1 MSLTDMKM
9 RLGRNGFFAALI
21 LFASTATIL
30 GCGGVNPAETPEPPD
45 YSNHPIYG
53 KYEFGD
59 TDNTIDIGVQP
70 LYLPT
75 GIITETIRRDEILR
89 DSLSKLGLNLRL
101 HPFLKGDDV
110 NFFLRRGDLEGGIG
124 GDMPALTA
132 AGTLDVVIPALIQ
145 QGFCAV
151 VAEHPMLM
159 EELRGKRIGY
169 AFGSSAHYSLLNSLA
184 LAELTESDVTLVSMD
199 ATEMP
204 LALREGRIDAFSA
217 WEPTPTLAL
226 ASDENA
232 VVIHRSLSSGYLYFT
247 KAFSEK
253 HPEALREIVA
263 AEIRALAWLQ
273 IDKVNLLKASAWDIA
288 ADEAIAGGP
297 MLLTAQRNAELAKVD
312 ILGLGSIPY
321 IPETSLAPQGRLHR
335 EYEFL
340 RALNKL
346 PRSAHWDKVR
356 SSFDRTIIEEI
367 VSEGRRYR
375 LDEFDYSEGSA
386 GADG

>member
-9 RLGRNGFFAALI
+9 RLGRLGLFAALI
-21 LFASTATIL
+21 LFASAATIPA
-30 GCGGVNPAETPEPPD
+30 CGGGEPAEMPPPVD
-45 YSNHPIYG
+45 YSNHPIYS
-53 KYEFGD
+53 KYKFGD
-59 TDNTIDIGVQP
+59 TDDTIDIGIQP

-75 GIITETIRRDEILR
+75 GIITEAIRRDNILR

-110 NFFLRRGDLEGGIG
+110 NFFLRSGDLEGGIG
-124 GDMPALTA
+124 GDMSALTA

-151 VAEHPMLM
+151 VAEHPMLI

-169 AFGSSAHYSLLNSLA
+169 AFGSNAHYALLNALA
-184 LAELTESDVTLVSMD
+184 LAELTESDVTLVPMD
-199 ATEMP
+199 ATDMP
-204 LALREGRIDAFSA
+204 RALREGRINAFSA

-226 ASDENA
+226 AADENA

-247 KAFSEK
+247 RAFSEK

-263 AEIRALAWLQ
+263 AEIRALAWLH
-273 IDKVNLLKASAWDIA
+273 IDKANLLKAAAWDIA
-288 ADEAIAGGP
+288 ADEALAGDP
-297 MLLTAQRNAELAKVD
+297 TLLTAQRNAELAKVD
-312 ILGLGSIPY
+312 ILSFGAIPY

-346 PRSAHWDKVR
+346 PRSARWDKVR
-356 SSFDRTIIEEI
+356 SSFDRAIIEEI
-367 VSEGRRYR
+367 ASEGRRYR
-375 LDEFDYSEGSA
+375 LDEFDYSEGGA